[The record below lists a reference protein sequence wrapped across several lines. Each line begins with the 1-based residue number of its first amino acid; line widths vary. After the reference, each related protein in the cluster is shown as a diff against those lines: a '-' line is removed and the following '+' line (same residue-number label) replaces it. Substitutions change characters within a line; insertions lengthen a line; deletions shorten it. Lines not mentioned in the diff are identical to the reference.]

1 MGLVDYYLVYRF
13 IKALVMPFEK
23 TKAFD
28 LGIIDKEGN
37 ILKKQKELKT
47 SEEKAA
53 YGYFERMVWNLK
65 KVIHKVPLVGKSLG
79 SVVAASYLLLKEKYE
94 DDELEVLRETTF
106 LKFCWEDIFEG
117 APMSNTGSSEAGV
130 AGLSSADTPGRQ
142 GYDKPLGK
150 KRKKKKLKWKKNK
163 KTKK

>member
-65 KVIHKVPLVGKSLG
+65 KVIRKVPLVGKS
-79 SVVAASYLLLKEKYE
+79 
-94 DDELEVLRETTF
+94 
-106 LKFCWEDIFEG
+106 
-117 APMSNTGSSEAGV
+117 
-130 AGLSSADTPGRQ
+130 
-142 GYDKPLGK
+142 
-150 KRKKKKLKWKKNK
+150 
-163 KTKK
+163 

>member
-13 IKALVMPFEK
+13 IKALVMPFKK

-28 LGIIDKEGN
+28 LGIIDEKGN

-65 KVIHKVPLVGKSLG
+65 KVIHKVPLIGKSIG
-79 SVVAASYLLLKEKYE
+79 SVVAASYMLLKEKYNE
-94 DDELEVLRETTF
+94 GEIEVLKETTF
-106 LKFCWEDIFEG
+106 LKFFWDDLVES
-117 APMSNTGSSEAGV
+117 APVTNTGSTPSGT
-130 AGLSSADTPGRQ
+130 AGLSSADISGRQ
-142 GYDKPLGK
+142 GYDKILFDK
-150 KRKKKKLKWKKNK
+150 KKKKLKRKKKKKIKK
-163 KTKK
+163 

>member
-28 LGIIDKEGN
+28 LGIIDEKGN
-37 ILKKQKELKT
+37 ILKKQKDLKT

-65 KVIHKVPLVGKSLG
+65 KVIHKVPLIGKSIG
-79 SVVAASYLLLKEKYE
+79 SVVAASYMLLKEKYNE
-94 DDELEVLRETTF
+94 GEIEVLKETTF
-106 LKFCWEDIFEG
+106 LKFFWDDLVES
-117 APMSNTGSSEAGV
+117 APVTNTGSTPSGT
-130 AGLSSADTPGRQ
+130 AGLSSADISGRQ
-142 GYDKPLGK
+142 GYDKILFD
-150 KRKKKKLKWKKNK
+150 KKKKKKK
-163 KTKK
+163 KKKKSGRVN

>member
-13 IKALVMPFEK
+13 IKALVMPFKK

-28 LGIIDKEGN
+28 LGIIDEKGN

-65 KVIHKVPLVGKSLG
+65 KVIHKVPLIGKSIG
-79 SVVAASYLLLKEKYE
+79 SVVAASYMLLKEKYNE
-94 DDELEVLRETTF
+94 GEIEVLKETTF
-106 LKFCWEDIFEG
+106 LKFFWDDLVES
-117 APMSNTGSSEAGV
+117 APVTNTGSTPSGT
-130 AGLSSADTPGRQ
+130 AGLSSADISGRQ
-142 GYDKPLGK
+142 GYDKILFDK
-150 KRKKKKLKWKKNK
+150 KKKKLKRKKKKKSKK
-163 KTKK
+163 

>member
-65 KVIHKVPLVGKSLG
+65 KVIRKVPLVGKSLG

-106 LKFCWEDIFEG
+106 LKFCWDDIFEG

-150 KRKKKKLKWKKNK
+150 KII
-163 KTKK
+163 